1 MLLPAMVGGTGQWIG
16 QAGLVWG
23 SMRIQS
29 TRSKVCEFADF
40 FNGITPR
47 PNQPKMGPK

>member
-1 MLLPAMVGGTGQWIG
+1 MVGGVGQRIG

-23 SMRIQS
+23 SMRVQS

-40 FNGITPR
+40 FYGIPLR